1 MTLSQLYSD
10 FRQIVQFPS
19 LEELAALY
27 LYIVHRVNS
36 FMNGQQLVWLLVLY
50 PLHWQLVLR
59 LPQVIITSTFT
70 LASRDI
76 HHFLWQNKI
85 AKTIFSYIHTPAKI
99 TQSVW
104 ERDLGMTTCFW
115 HIYQLFFVATSTAF
129 IRQFFTLIFVL
140 CTVVLLIL
148 HWTVLKNVLCPVIMH
163 YTTVLFQNALYF
175 CTLLEIELYFCTV
188 W

>member
-1 MTLSQLYSD
+1 M
-10 FRQIVQFPS
+10 QFPS

-76 HHFLWQNKI
+76 HHYLWQNKI

-99 TQSVW
+99 TQSEW

-140 CTVVLLIL
+140 CTVALLIL
-148 HWTVLKNVLCPVIMH
+148 LCTVDIALNCTKSTVPCNYALYYCTISKHTVLLHTFIIAKLSSSWQV
-163 YTTVLFQNALYF
+163 
-175 CTLLEIELYFCTV
+175 
-188 W
+188 